1 MSILLNLLVT
11 ALALL
16 VVDIIF
22 PGVSIHSFIVAIVA
36 GAVIGVVNALV
47 RPVLTLLTLPI
58 TILTLGLFL
67 FVVNGLCFWLASVL
81 VPGFVVHGMWT
92 MILAPIVLALVS
104 TALNQYFAEKGIGL
118 PFSLKSSDQTSL
130 PSDG

>member
-22 PGVSIHSFIVAIVA
+22 PGVSLHSFAAALLA
-36 GAVIGVVNALV
+36 GAVIGVINGLV
-47 RPVLTLLTLPI
+47 RPILTILSLPI
-58 TILTLGLFL
+58 TLLTLGLFL
-67 FVVNGLCFWLASVL
+67 FVVNGICFWLASVL
-81 VPGFVVHGMWT
+81 VPGFAVHGFLT

-104 TALNQYFAEKGIGL
+104 TALNQYFATKGIGL
-118 PFSLKSSDQTSL
+118 DFKLPQFNKTSL
-130 PSDG
+130 PEG